1 MINEKNNIYNIML
14 IIFKIF
20 KKMPLLMFIT
30 FAFPFV
36 GGVITFFTYTTQV
49 EIINIIVSNSGEGS
63 WRVILSKVAHPLL
76 VFTSI
81 FAIQAIS
88 QALTNIFN
96 NAMNSKVT
104 LLFKSEIIDIMNKV
118 DYEKFDDKE
127 FCDKLE
133 RAKSVVGEHLVGIM
147 QNLVSSISISSSLLS
162 IIWLAATSGYFLIII
177 VVVGMMVSSLWLKL
191 STEVKVRK
199 VGRELTFDGRMGDY
213 LSNTL
218 EDSNSIREMKI
229 YNASNYFLNL
239 WGNIITKQH
248 RKRYD
253 ARRDEIRIGM
263 VVTLIQAIA
272 IFLVLLMLLNRIN
285 SSEEVTIGTISVLFL
300 AMLSSGYKIMSLT
313 WPLSKLYISSTKLY
327 DLNEILKLKESLK
340 EVKKSEENKKTD
352 SLLPIEISNVSFK
365 YGSSNKKIINDL
377 NLRIQRGEKIA
388 IVGENGAGKSTLVKL
403 ILGQYKASN
412 GQVLWNGKNKIS
424 SNPAVVFQNF
434 IKFQLTLRENIALGN
449 IEEYHND
456 EKIIETLKKCDLY
469 DLYQELGGLD
479 VTLGRI
485 KDGGRQLSGGQWQK
499 MAIARAIFNDAE
511 LLVFDEP
518 TSAIDPNAELEI
530 FNKLM
535 KVCNN
540 KTGIF
545 ISHRFG
551 WAKNA
556 DRIIVM
562 DRGEIIEMGSHEELI
577 CLKGKYC
584 IMYNLQSSWYR

>member
-1 MINEKNNIYNIML
+1 MINKKNNIYNIML

-30 FAFPFV
+30 FTIPFI

-49 EIINIIVSNSGEGS
+49 EIINIIVSNSGEES
-63 WRVILSKVAHPLL
+63 WKVILSKVVHPLII
-76 VFTSI
+76 FTSI

-88 QALTNIFN
+88 QALTNIFK
-96 NAMNSKVT
+96 NAMNTKVT
-104 LLFKSEIIDIMNKV
+104 LFFKSEIVDLMNKV

-147 QNLVSSISISSSLLS
+147 QNLVSSISIFSSLLS
-162 IIWLAATSGYFLIII
+162 IIWLAATSRYFIIVI
-177 VVVGMMVSSLWLKL
+177 VVVGMMVISLWLKL

-199 VGRELTFDGRMGDY
+199 VGRELTFQGRMGDY

-218 EDSNSIREMKI
+218 EDSNTIRELKI
-229 YNASNYFLNL
+229 YNASNYFLDL
-239 WGNIITKQH
+239 WGGIITKQH

-263 VVTLIQAIA
+263 IVTLVQTIA

-285 SSEEVTIGTISVLFL
+285 SSIEVTIGTISVLFM

-340 EVKKSEENKKTD
+340 EVKNLEEKKKD
-352 SLLPIEISNVSFK
+352 SLLPIEINSVNFK
-365 YGSSNKKIINDL
+365 YISSNKNIINDL
-377 NLRIQRGEKIA
+377 NLKIQKGEKIA

-412 GQVLWNGKNKIS
+412 GEVLWNGKNKIS
-424 SNPAVVFQNF
+424 SKPAVVFQNF

-479 VTLGRI
+479 VTLGRL

-499 MAIARAIFNDAE
+499 LAIARAVFKDAD

-535 KVCNN
+535 KICKD
-540 KTGIF
+540 KTGVF

-577 CLKGKYC
+577 QLKGNYYN
-584 IMYNLQSSWYR
+584 MYNLQSSWYR

>member
-1 MINEKNNIYNIML
+1 MINKKNNIYNIML

-20 KKMPLLMFIT
+20 KRMPLLTFLTFVIPFI
-30 FAFPFV
+30 
-36 GGVITFFTYTTQV
+36 GGMITFFTYTTQV
-49 EIINIIVSNSGEGS
+49 EIINIIVSNVGEES
-63 WRVILSKVAHPLL
+63 WRGILSKAAHPLII
-76 VFTSI
+76 FTSI
-81 FAIQAIS
+81 YAVQAIS
-88 QALTNIFN
+88 KALTNIFKN
-96 NAMNSKVT
+96 VMNSKVT
-104 LLFKSEIIDIMNKV
+104 LFFKSEIVDIMNKV
-118 DYEKFDDKE
+118 SYEKFDEKE

-147 QNLVSSISISSSLLS
+147 QNLVLSISISSSLLS
-162 IIWLAATSGYFLIII
+162 IIWLAATSGYFIIVI
-177 VVVGMMVSSLWLKL
+177 VVVVMMALSLWLKL
-191 STEVKVRK
+191 STEMKVRK

-213 LSNTL
+213 LSNKL
-218 EDSNSIREMKI
+218 EESNTIREMKI
-229 YNASNYFLNL
+229 YNASNYFIEL
-239 WGNIITKQH
+239 WGGIITKQH

-253 ARRDEIRIGM
+253 ARRDEIKIGM
-263 VVTLIQAIA
+263 IVTLIQTIA

-285 SSEEVTIGTISVLFL
+285 SFSKVTIGTISVLFM

-327 DLNEILKLKESLK
+327 DLNEILKMKESFR
-340 EVKKSEENKKTD
+340 EENKIEDKKKER
-352 SLLPIEISNVSFK
+352 LLPIELNSVSFK
-365 YGSSNKKIINDL
+365 YLSSNKKIINDL
-377 NLRIQRGEKIA
+377 NLKINKGEKIA

-403 ILGQYKASN
+403 ILGQYKPSE
-412 GQVLWNGKNKIS
+412 GEVLWNGINKIS

-469 DLYQELGGLD
+469 DLYKELGSLD

-499 MAIARAIFNDAE
+499 LAIARAVFNDAD

-530 FNKLM
+530 FNRLM
-535 KVCNN
+535 KICKD
-540 KTGIF
+540 KTAVF

-556 DRIIVM
+556 DKIIVM
-562 DRGEIIEMGSHEELI
+562 DKGKIIEMGSHEELI
-577 CLKGKYC
+577 ELKGTYNN
-584 IMYNLQSSWYR
+584 MYKLQSSWYI